1 MDNKLITT
9 KPKIFITTISPFT
22 ENMYKRMQLEY
33 LKDYYDIWV
42 LDCLDLFLPKQKDEI
57 TFSLFN
63 SSNINLEEVSTREE
77 IISLINDQKPIFLL
91 DSIGKSEYT
100 FLIQSICK
108 SNKLCYVY
116 DVSINSIGSS
126 SLKNNFLYFLS
137 ILPRKTTKII
147 AYLICCIRDTKY
159 IRPDIV
165 LSSSSTGS
173 LWELSARKRILTVN
187 QSFINSFE
195 LESEDKNNKLDNKS
209 FILFLDDCLLHSFDF
224 KLGHKKINLSKKDYF
239 NSLDIFFNKLES
251 QFNMPV
257 IIAAHPNGL
266 EYKNYEEL
274 FTHRKVIFNKS
285 LALSKNCFFA
295 MTHYSLSIHYPI
307 YFKKQVIFLELNE
320 LSDDIKSLQKNYTKS
335 LGSKIYNIQESSSK
349 VILKKVNHKK
359 YNKFIN
365 SYLNNP
371 TIKILHQYSPLIS
384 YFKS

>member
-1 MDNKLITT
+1 MDIKLMTT

-22 ENMYKRMQLEY
+22 ENIYERMELEY
-33 LKDYYDIWV
+33 LKDYYEIWV
-42 LDCLDLFLPKQKDEI
+42 LDCLNLFMPKQKDEI
-57 TFSLFN
+57 TYSLFN
-63 SSNINLEEVSTREE
+63 SSNINLKEVSTKEE
-77 IISLINDQKPIFLL
+77 IISLIDNVKPIFLL
-91 DSIGKSEYT
+91 DSIGKSEHT

-116 DVSINSIGSS
+116 DASINTIGSS

-137 ILPRKTTKII
+137 ILPYKMTQTI
-147 AYLICCIRDTKY
+147 AYLICCIKDAKY

-165 LSSSSTGS
+165 LSCSSFGS
-173 LWELSARKRILTVN
+173 LWEFSARKRILTVN
-187 QSFINSFE
+187 QSFINSSE
-195 LESEDKNNKLDNKS
+195 LESENKNNRLNNKS

-224 KLGHKKINLSKKDYF
+224 NLGHKKNNLSKKYYF

-266 EYKNYEEL
+266 EYKNYEKL
-274 FTHRKVIFNKS
+274 FKHRKVIFNNS
-285 LALSKNCFFA
+285 LVLSKNCFFA

-320 LSDDIKSLQKNYTKS
+320 LSDDVKSLQKNYTKS
-335 LGSKIYNIQESSSK
+335 LGSKIYNIDELSSK
-349 VILKKVNHKK
+349 VILEKVNHKK

-365 SYLNNP
+365 SYLNNSSN
-371 TIKILHQYSPLIS
+371 KILHQYSPLIS
-384 YFKS
+384 YFKT